1 MSYSICSHIHICTI
15 CMCVS
20 LCVPNSIAS
29 TGNSFCIFDIECIID
44 NPSSWPPLLKGTPVE
59 PARSSLCLSFAT
71 SFLASFICAHATA
84 YFNSP
89 LVLSLPTVQTK
100 HSQQQQLLTCACVCA
115 CACASCYGKLVLNAL
130 LPPVPPPPPP
140 SLSLE
145 ALALVVACLMNDS
158 NACFVRKK
166 YRIKEKPDEEKLPLR
181 VVALFVST
189 HLHFVEII
197 SVTFI
202 C

>member
-1 MSYSICSHIHICTI
+1 
-15 CMCVS
+15 
-20 LCVPNSIAS
+20 
-29 TGNSFCIFDIECIID
+29 
-44 NPSSWPPLLKGTPVE
+44 
-59 PARSSLCLSFAT
+59 
-71 SFLASFICAHATA
+71 
-84 YFNSP
+84 
-89 LVLSLPTVQTK
+89 
-100 HSQQQQLLTCACVCA
+100 
-115 CACASCYGKLVLNAL
+115 
-130 LPPVPPPPPP
+130 
-140 SLSLE
+140 
-145 ALALVVACLMNDS
+145 MNDS

>member
-15 CMCVS
+15 CRCVS
-20 LCVPNSIAS
+20 VCVPNSIAS

-130 LPPVPPPPPP
+130 LPPVPPPPPL
-140 SLSLE
+140 SLSLPWSFGTRRRMPYE
-145 ALALVVACLMNDS
+145 WFKCMFCAQKIQNKRKTWWRKTTVKSCCAFCFDS
-158 NACFVRKK
+158 FAFCRNN
-166 YRIKEKPDEEKLPLR
+166 
-181 VVALFVST
+181 
-189 HLHFVEII
+189 
-197 SVTFI
+197 
-202 C
+202 